1 MSAKKKHLV
10 VSRIER
16 AKRKTKNLAKTIFLV
31 LISTLIIL
39 SVYFGYQLLN
49 SPQYGNSLPEPTQ
62 RFMPD
67 EPNPNLKAAI
77 VDQLSLTIPNETFKK
92 EAAAILTKANYIVD
106 YYSGEKVTVNFYR
119 NLPTGNYKLI
129 ILRVHSTATE
139 PQGKEAP
146 VALFTSEPY
155 DKTKYINE
163 QLDGQVIWVAYSKE
177 EAEKGIMYFG
187 IDPTFISKSMN
198 GKFQNTAIIMMGCQG
213 LENTL
218 MAQAFI
224 QKGARVY
231 ISWNHWVTAT
241 HTDTATTRLL
251 QHFLI
256 EKLTVKKAIQETY
269 KDIGADPIYKS
280 LLIAYPIEALNYT
293 IDDIQK

>member
-1 MSAKKKHLV
+1 MKAEKKRLG

-16 AKRKTKNLAKTIFLV
+16 AKRKTKNLAETIFLV

-49 SPQYGNSLPEPTQ
+49 SPQYGNGLPEPTQ

-77 VDQLSLTIPNETFKK
+77 VDQLSLTIPNETFKQ

-129 ILRVHSTATE
+129 ILRVHSTATGS
-139 PQGKEAP
+139 QGKKEP
-146 VALFTSEPY
+146 VVLFTSERYDDSKYTYEQLTDQLYPVEFTY
-155 DKTKYINE
+155 DK
-163 QLDGQVIWVAYSKE
+163 
-177 EAEKGIMYFG
+177 EKGIKYFG
-187 IDPTFISKSMN
+187 ITPLFISKGVN
-198 GKFQNTAIIMMGCQG
+198 GNFQNAVIIMMGCQG

-224 QKGARVY
+224 QKGAKVY
-231 ISWNHWVTAT
+231 ISWNQWVTAT
-241 HTDTATTRLL
+241 HTDIATTRLL

-269 KDIGADPIYKS
+269 KDIGADPVYKS